1 MLWDL
6 VFVSETCLIVAHFT
20 EHMLFMGSGEYP
32 AEGEYDR
39 FISTHSG
46 MNNAWTSSD
55 HTLYYFNI
63 NPQGLLG
70 ALDRFSQ
77 FFVSPVIFPPHLG

>member
-1 MLWDL
+1 MLWDWVCVGGRL
-6 VFVSETCLIVAHFT
+6 LMIAHFT

-39 FISTHSG
+39 FISIHSG
-46 MNNAWTSSD
+46 MNNAWTSSG

-77 FFVSPVIFPPHLG
+77 FFVSPVNPPSVR

>member
-6 VFVSETCLIVAHFT
+6 VFVFETCLIVAHFT

-32 AEGEYDR
+32 AEGDYDR
-39 FISTHSG
+39 YISIHSG

-77 FFVSPVIFPPHLG
+77 FFVSPVLFSHFLF